1 MRTLV
6 LCLAGAADR
15 PVEDL
20 GGRTPLEAAA
30 TPHLDRVAAE
40 GRLGRVVAAPAGMR
54 PEEVAFVLALYGLDP
69 SSYGD
74 IGATLDAAGLGVEVG
89 SLDQALRLSL
99 VTADERTILDPT
111 AGHVSRDEAELLLS
125 SLGEALADD
134 ALSLHAGAAGSHLLV
149 WAGARDVRLST
160 VPPYEVVERALDSAL
175 PRGTGIG
182 RLLAA
187 MQRSAALLPG
197 HEVNEL
203 RRDLGENPATL
214 IWPWSPGVSLPLPSM
229 KERTGLSALAVGV
242 DNAFR
247 GAAVLQGIPVEVPAG
262 STGRMDS
269 MLRAKTDAALAG
281 LEAHDLVFLHV
292 AALEAASHARDFVG
306 KVELLER
313 IDGYVIGPLLEAAT
327 RRGDLR
333 LVVLAGPTASTES
346 GRVLDDPV
354 PFALFGPGV
363 RSHRRSAFTEVG
375 AQQSGFRVDRAHELL
390 DFVLHLG
397 R

>member
-30 TPHLDRVAAE
+30 TPNLDRAAAD
-40 GRLGRVVAAPAGMR
+40 GRLGRVIAAPSGMR
-54 PEEVAFVLALYGLDP
+54 PEEVAFVLSLYGLDP
-69 SSYGD
+69 VSYGD
-74 IGATLDAAGLGVEVG
+74 VGATLDAAALGVPVE

-99 VTADERTILDPT
+99 VTADETTILDPT
-111 AGHVSRDEAELLLS
+111 AGHVGCDEAALLLE
-125 SLGEALADD
+125 SLSEALADD
-134 ALSLHAGAAGSHLLV
+134 ALAMHAGSAGGHVLV
-149 WAGARDVRLST
+149 WRGARDVRLKT
-160 VPPYEVVERALDSAL
+160 LPPYEAVERSLESAL

-187 MQRSAALLPG
+187 MQRSAAILPA

-214 IWPWSPGVSLPLPSM
+214 IWPWSPGVTLPLPPM
-229 KERTGLSALAVGV
+229 KERTGLRARAIGV

-247 GAAVLQGIPVEVPAG
+247 GAALLQGIPAEVPPGA
-262 STGRMDS
+262 TGRMDS
-269 MLRAKTDAALAG
+269 TLRAKTDAALAA
-281 LEAHDLVFLHV
+281 LDDSDLVFVHV
-292 AALEAASHARDFVG
+292 AALAAASHARDFVG

-313 IDGYVIGPLLEAAT
+313 ADGFVVGPLLDAAQ
-327 RRGDLR
+327 RAGDVRVILI
-333 LVVLAGPTASTES
+333 AGPAVSTES

-354 PFALFGPGV
+354 PFALFGPGA
-363 RSHRRSAFTEVG
+363 RSHRRGAFTEVG